1 MKYLRTEKSTVRPT
15 ASFVAALVLWQV
27 ARNQIT
33 CTISEK
39 PVWQADNVIP
49 FQISIFNY
57 QSKYYTVK
65 FQHYFMIIVLI
76 AD

>member
-1 MKYLRTEKSTVRPT
+1 MRPT

-27 ARNQIT
+27 ARDQIT

-39 PVWQADNVIP
+39 PVWQADDVIP

-57 QSKYYTVK
+57 QSKYKRVK
-65 FQHYFMIIVLI
+65 FQHYFMIIVLV

>member
-1 MKYLRTEKSTVRPT
+1 MRPT

-49 FQISIFNY
+49 FQISIFSY
-57 QSKYYTVK
+57 QSNYNKVK
-65 FQHYFMIIVLI
+65 FQHYFMMMILV
-76 AD
+76 ANRN